1 MSFTL
6 LPAQLL
12 ADRFRVVR
20 FCGRGGMGEVFEVE
34 DLELGIPVA
43 LKILRPD
50 LAVEADVVARFRRE
64 ILLARKVTHPNVCRI
79 FDVFHHRAEPSGNA
93 PGGELVFLT
102 MELLRGETL
111 AERLRRLGR
120 LSVEEARPLA
130 QQMAEALGA
139 AHAAGIVHRDFK
151 SANVL
156 LVENGGGPPRAVV
169 TDFGLA
175 RSLAGE
181 DPSGVSG
188 SGRMI
193 GTSAYMAPEQ
203 VEGRELTA
211 AADIYALG
219 VVLYEMVCGVR
230 PFVGAT
236 ALEVALK
243 RLNEPPLPPRTH
255 VPDLDPRWEEVI
267 LRCLDRDPS
276 RRFAA
281 AEDVLKAVG
290 DGAARTAARE
300 LPTPRRRRLVLEA
313 AFALAAAATVG
324 LFAAI
329 SAPPEM
335 KVEAAPASAPMQM
348 RRSVAVLGFK
358 NLSGRPDAAWMSTAF
373 AEMLGSELAASE
385 KLRTIPGENV
395 ARMRSDLTLADA
407 DSLAKDTLSM
417 VRAHLGSDLVVL
429 GSYLALGK
437 DTGGRVRLD
446 LRIQDAAA
454 GETVAA
460 LFEVGT
466 EAELLDLVSRTGAQL
481 RKELGVEGSSSA
493 GGAAEVLPASAEALR
508 LYSEGLRRLR
518 ELDALGARDLLER
531 AVAVDPSYALAHA
544 ALAEV
549 WATLGHDR
557 RAEEAA
563 KRAFDLSSALPRQ
576 ERLWIE
582 GRYRE
587 AAHQHEPAIR
597 LYRSLLSFFPDNLE
611 YGLRLA
617 AAETAA
623 GKLDEALVTVAAL
636 RRFPVPV
643 ASDPRIDLAEAEV
656 AVARSDFRRVQ
667 SLAAKAA
674 EKGRDH
680 GRRFLVARARA
691 REGWAL
697 QNLGEGA
704 AAEAAFEEARSLSMA
719 VGDPAGAAWATR
731 DIGLLR
737 WYQGEVKAAK
747 KMYEEALAVFREVG
761 SGRGSAATL
770 SPMAV
775 AAWRQGDVAE
785 AERLWNESLALYTD
799 IGDLGSRA
807 RVLHNLALL
816 VRERGELRRALA
828 MYQDVVA
835 LFRQVGEQQAVPR
848 SLASIGDILRDQGQ
862 LDAAEKAYAEAL
874 AISRRIGQKS
884 DIARGLYAL
893 GELRFA
899 RGDLAEARRMNEE
912 ALAILN
918 ELGRE
923 QFAPEVRLALA
934 RIALEEDRLADV
946 EAVAQQAAEAFA
958 AKKVPDSEALA
969 RAVLAEALMRQ
980 RRPEAGTTMDRAVA
994 LAGGSQNRSVRL
1006 SVAIASARLAGAS
1019 GAATDANRARARLND
1034 VLTETRKAGMLG
1046 LQLEARLALAEI
1058 ERSSG
1063 RADSVR
1069 RLQALEKEASSRGF
1083 GRIARR
1089 AALARN
1095 APGS

>member
-6 LPAQLL
+6 LPAQVL

-20 FCGRGGMGEVFEVE
+20 FCGRGGMGEVYEVE

-50 LAVEADVVARFRRE
+50 VAVEPDVVARFRRE

-120 LSVEEARPLA
+120 LSVEEVRPLA

-156 LVENGGGPPRAVV
+156 LVKSGGGHPRAVV

-181 DPSGVSG
+181 DASGVSG

-203 VEGRELTA
+203 VEGRELTP

-230 PFVGAT
+230 PFVGTT
-236 ALEVALK
+236 ALDVALK
-243 RLNEPPLPPRTH
+243 RLSEPPTPPRTH
-255 VPDLDPRWEEVI
+255 VPDLDPRWEDVI
-267 LRCLDRDPS
+267 LRCLERDPS
-276 RRFAA
+276 RRFVA
-281 AEDVLKAVG
+281 AEDVLKTVG
-290 DGAARTAARE
+290 DGPARTPARE
-300 LPTPRRRRLVLEA
+300 RPASRRRRVMA
-313 AFALAAAATVG
+313 AALALAAVATAG

-329 SAPPEM
+329 GAPRETN
-335 KVEAAPASAPMQM
+335 VEAAPASVPITM

-358 NLSGRPDAAWMSTAF
+358 NLSGHPDAAWMSTAF

-385 KLRTIPGENV
+385 RLRTIPGENV
-395 ARMRSDLTLADA
+395 ARMRSDLALADA
-407 DSLAKDTLSM
+407 DSLAKDTLTM

-454 GETVAA
+454 GETVGA

-466 EAELLDLVSRTGAQL
+466 EAELLELVSRTGAHL
-481 RKELGVEGSSSA
+481 RKQLGVESSSSA
-493 GGAAEVLPASAEALR
+493 GAAAEVLPSSAEALR
-508 LYSEGLRRLR
+508 LYSEGLQRLR
-518 ELDALGARDLLER
+518 DLDALGARDLLER

-549 WATLGHDR
+549 WATLGHDH
-557 RAEEAA
+557 RAQEAA

-587 AAHQHEPAIR
+587 VAHQYEPAVR
-597 LYRSLLSFFPDNLE
+597 LYRSLWSFFPDNLE
-611 YGLRLA
+611 YGLRVA
-617 AAETAA
+617 AAETAG

-636 RRFPVPV
+636 RKFALPL
-643 ASDPRIDLAEAEV
+643 ASDPRIDLVEAEV

-674 EKGRDH
+674 EKGRQH

-697 QNLGEGA
+697 QNLGEGG
-704 AAEAAFEEARSLSMA
+704 AAEAAFEEARSLSLA

-737 WYQGEVKAAK
+737 WYRGEVAAAK
-747 KMYEEALAVFREVG
+747 KMYEEALAVFRELG

-770 SPMAV
+770 SALAV
-775 AAWRQGDVAE
+775 AAWRQGDLVE
-785 AERLWNESLALYTD
+785 AERLWKESLAIYTD
-799 IGDLGSRA
+799 IADLGSRA

-816 VRERGELRRALA
+816 VEGRGELRRALT

-835 LFRQVGEQQAVPR
+835 LFRQAGEQQAVPR
-848 SLASIGDILRDQGQ
+848 SLTAIGDILRDQGQ
-862 LDAAEKAYAEAL
+862 LEAAEKAYAEAL
-874 AISRRIGQKS
+874 AISRSIGQKG
-884 DIARGLYAL
+884 DIARGLYGL

-899 RGDLAEARRMNEE
+899 GGDLEEARRKNEE

-980 RRPEAGTTMDRAVA
+980 RRPQARTTMDRAVA
-994 LAGGSQNRSVRL
+994 LAGQSQNHRVRL
-1006 SVAIASARLAGAS
+1006 SVAIASARLTGAS
-1019 GAATDANRARARLND
+1019 GSATDVNRARARLSD
-1034 VLTETRKAGMLG
+1034 ILTETRKAGMLG

-1095 APGS
+1095 APSF